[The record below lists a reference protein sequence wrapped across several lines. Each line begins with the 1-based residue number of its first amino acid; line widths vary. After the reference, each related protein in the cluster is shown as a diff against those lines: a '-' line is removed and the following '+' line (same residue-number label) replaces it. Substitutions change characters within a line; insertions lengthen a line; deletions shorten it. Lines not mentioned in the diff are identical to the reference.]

1 MANSDCKII
10 SFDSP
15 LKKACNLMTRTLKL
29 EQKAISTQVSGK
41 DLLAVLPTSFWKSPI
56 FHILVLMKEIMTGN
70 P

>member
-15 LKKACNLMTRTLKL
+15 LKKARNLMTRTLKL

-41 DLLAVLPTSFWKSPI
+41 DLLTVLPTSFWKSPI